1 MDSTGEKMKDSD
13 AAIVLEIATKIGA
26 LSFGEFTL
34 TSGKKSPYYFDGR
47 LLTLDPAGAY
57 HVAKAFL
64 AEIMICGADAA
75 AGPAVAA
82 VPIVSALALLSHQAG
97 RPIPALIV
105 RDAAKQHGTGKKIE
119 GNVVPG
125 MSVVV
130 LDDTCTTGGSLIR
143 AIQAVEEAG
152 CSVAKVMCILDRNEG
167 GSEEIAKRGYDFFTL
182 LEAEPNGEIVV
193 KG

>member
-1 MDSTGEKMKDSD
+1 MKDSD
-13 AAIVLEIATKIGA
+13 AVAVLEIATKIGA

-47 LLTLDPAGAY
+47 LLSLNPAGAY

-64 AEIMICGADAA
+64 AEIITSKADAA

-97 RPIPALIV
+97 QPVPALIV
-105 RDAAKQHGTGKKIE
+105 RDVAKQHGTGKKIE

-130 LDDTCTTGGSLIR
+130 VDDTCTTGGSLIR
-143 AIQAVEEAG
+143 TIRAVEEAG
-152 CSVAKVMCILDRNEG
+152 CNVTKVMCILDRNEG
-167 GSEEIAKRGYDFFTL
+167 GSEEIARQGYDFFTL
-182 LEAEPNGEIVV
+182 LEAGPTGEIVV

>member
-1 MDSTGEKMKDSD
+1 MKDSD

-47 LLTLDPAGAY
+47 LLTLNPAGAY

-64 AEIMICGADAA
+64 TEIMICRADAA

-97 RPIPALIV
+97 LIV

-143 AIQAVEEAG
+143 TIQAIEEAG

-167 GSEEIAKRGYDFFTL
+167 GSEEIARRGYDFFTL
-182 LEAEPNGEIVV
+182 LEAGPSGEIVV

>member
-1 MDSTGEKMKDSD
+1 MRDSD
-13 AAIVLEIATKIGA
+13 AAIVLGIATKIGA

-57 HVAKAFL
+57 HVARAFL
-64 AEIMICGADAA
+64 PQMMMCKADAA

-82 VPIVSALALLSHQAG
+82 VPIVSALAVLSHQAG

-105 RDAAKQHGTGKKIE
+105 RDAAKQYGTGKKIE
-119 GNVVPG
+119 GTVVPG
-125 MSVVV
+125 MLVAVV
-130 LDDTCTTGGSLIR
+130 DDTCTTGGSLMR
-143 AIQAVEEAG
+143 TIQAIEEAG

-167 GSEEIAKRGYDFFTL
+167 GSEEIKRRGYDFFAL
-182 LEAEPNGEIVV
+182 LEAGPGGEVV
-193 KG
+193 VRG